1 MAYSENNSKGLRA
14 PSLFISHGT
23 GPMPLLDSDQES
35 YRQLLRGHGKLLDGV
50 KAIILVSA
58 HWETDE
64 PHITSA
70 SDPGLFYD
78 YEHMRDILPR
88 EAFEFKYPARAD
100 PQLAAEVAH
109 HLTSVGFHPV
119 IDSERGLDHAVY
131 VPMTLMRPNA
141 DIPIVQMSILKGEN
155 EREST
160 EKNIKLG
167 EALAGFRE
175 RGYAICGSGGSYHDF
190 HVIARALFENQPV
203 PPSASVFEKFLET
216 SATVSDAAER
226 RSLLLGWRDF
236 PESFIAHKKGES
248 DHFMP
253 FLVAAASGGDQSG
266 ERYDMY
272 NYKGAP
278 MSFYRW

>member
-88 EAFEFKYPARAD
+88 EAFEFKYPAR
-100 PQLAAEVAH
+100 
-109 HLTSVGFHPV
+109 
-119 IDSERGLDHAVY
+119 
-131 VPMTLMRPNA
+131 
-141 DIPIVQMSILKGEN
+141 
-155 EREST
+155 
-160 EKNIKLG
+160 G

-175 RGYAICGSGGSYHDF
+175 RGSAICGSGGSYHDF
-190 HVIARALFENQPV
+190 HVIAKALFENQPV

>member
-1 MAYSENNSKGLRA
+1 MAFSENNSKNDSKELRA
-14 PSLFISHGT
+14 PSLFISHGA
-23 GPMPLLDSDQES
+23 GPMPLLNPDHES
-35 YRQLLRGHGKLLDGV
+35 YRQLLRGHGQLLDGV
-50 KAIILVSA
+50 KAVILVSA

-78 YEHMRDILPR
+78 YEDMRDILPR
-88 EAFEFKYPARAD
+88 EAFEFKYSA
-100 PQLAAEVAH
+100 
-109 HLTSVGFHPV
+109 
-119 IDSERGLDHAVY
+119 
-131 VPMTLMRPNA
+131 
-141 DIPIVQMSILKGEN
+141 K
-155 EREST
+155 
-160 EKNIKLG
+160 G

-190 HVIARALFENQPV
+190 HAVAKAVFENQPI
-203 PPSASVFEKFLET
+203 PPSASAFEKFLES

-226 RSLLLGWRDF
+226 RNLLLGWRDL
-236 PESFIAHKKGES
+236 PESFIAHKEGES

-266 ERYDMY
+266 EQYDMY

-278 MSFYRW
+278 MSFYKW

>member
-1 MAYSENNSKGLRA
+1 MAYSENSTKQLRA

-23 GPMPLLDSDQES
+23 GPMPLLNPDHES

-50 KAIILVSA
+50 KAIVLVSA

-78 YEHMRDILPR
+78 YEDKRDILPR
-88 EAFEFKYPARAD
+88 EAFEFKYPAR
-100 PQLAAEVAH
+100 
-109 HLTSVGFHPV
+109 
-119 IDSERGLDHAVY
+119 
-131 VPMTLMRPNA
+131 
-141 DIPIVQMSILKGEN
+141 
-155 EREST
+155 EST
-160 EKNIKLG
+160 EKNVKLG

-190 HVIARALFENQPV
+190 HAIAKAVFENQQIPQ
-203 PPSASVFEKFLET
+203 SAGAFEKFLEA
-216 SATVSDAAER
+216 SATVSDATER
-226 RSLLLGWRDF
+226 RNLLLGWRDL
-236 PESFIAHKKGES
+236 PESFVAHKEGES

>member
-14 PSLFISHGT
+14 PSLFISHGA
-23 GPMPLLDSDQES
+23 GPMPLLNSDQES

-70 SDPGLFYD
+70 S
-78 YEHMRDILPR
+78 
-88 EAFEFKYPARAD
+88 
-100 PQLAAEVAH
+100 
-109 HLTSVGFHPV
+109 
-119 IDSERGLDHAVY
+119 
-131 VPMTLMRPNA
+131 
-141 DIPIVQMSILKGEN
+141 
-155 EREST
+155 
-160 EKNIKLG
+160 

-190 HVIARALFENQPV
+190 DAVAKAFFENQPI
-203 PPSASVFEKFLET
+203 PPSASAFETFLET

-226 RSLLLGWRDF
+226 RDLLLGWRDF

-272 NYKGAP
+272 NYKVAP